1 MGWLEDLT
9 KPIIG
14 RVWQAFLGI
23 GHTMDVNVCTS
34 PRVFAAWVGA
44 GAPVYTPPTVAPHL
58 DLKLRVWNKGGP
70 DVTIIAWQMPD
81 LTETFTVTG
90 YPAGHQVLEKSG
102 KVVSIEMRMDP
113 KKQPLTVKA
122 GDPIKLTLHLSNGIK
137 KHFKTTVTA
146 QEING

>member
-9 KPIIG
+9 RPMIG

-23 GHTMDVNVCTS
+23 GHTMEVRICTD
-34 PRVFAAWVGA
+34 PHVYVAWVGRGEA
-44 GAPVYTPPTVAPHL
+44 AHISNVDLHL

-81 LTETFTVTG
+81 LTETYTITG
-90 YPAGHQVLEKSG
+90 YPKEDLVLEKSG
-102 KVVSIEMRMDP
+102 KVITIKMRMNP

-122 GDPIKLTLHLSNGIK
+122 GDSIKMTLHLSNGIK
-137 KHFKTTVTA
+137 KHFKATVA
-146 QEING
+146 EQA